1 MRPNRREAPAATR
14 PPSRARALALLAL
27 PALAAAL
34 RGGAPLPRALR
45 RVVTRRRPCSLSATR
60 LPGFEQKVPKLR
72 RAVVPPAENADG
84 WCLGRE
90 SVENAL
96 AELRAGRPVLVTD
109 DADRENEGDLIFAAE
124 NVTPETIAF
133 TVRHTSG
140 VICVALPGSRLD
152 ELHLRPM
159 VTRNEDPKGTAFA
172 VTVDLKGGDVTTGIS
187 AADRARTIRALADPA
202 AGPERFCRPGHI
214 FPLRARPGGV
224 LERGGHTEAAVD
236 LSRLA
241 GLAPLGGLCEVVRDV
256 DGEMSRWDD
265 LRTFAA
271 EHDLVLTTIADLQAY
286 RRAVGDVPAPPQP
299 APAKGLARSAAT
311 RMPTAHGPFEAI
323 CYEDPAGHEHVVLVT
338 GDLTS
343 TDAPLVR
350 IHSECATGD
359 LFGSMRCDCGPQLQ
373 RSLVELQKAESG
385 CLVYLRG
392 HEGRGIGLHAKL
404 AAYAIQDA
412 GRDTVEANL
421 DLGHSVDARSYE
433 IAAAVLA
440 DLGIDRVR
448 LLTNNPAKCDALTEL
463 GIAVEE
469 RVPLVTTPN
478 EENYKYLLTKQRKMG
493 HLLGLPDAPSPS

>member
-1 MRPNRREAPAATR
+1 MLLRGGVARGGKARGEAGAPAHAGAPANGAAADANGAAAADANGAAAPAAT
-14 PPSRARALALLAL
+14 
-27 PALAAAL
+27 
-34 RGGAPLPRALR
+34 
-45 RVVTRRRPCSLSATR
+45 
-60 LPGFEQKVPKLR
+60 
-72 RAVVPPAENADG
+72 
-84 WCLGRE
+84 
-90 SVENAL
+90 
-96 AELRAGRPVLVTD
+96 
-109 DADRENEGDLIFAAE
+109 
-124 NVTPETIAF
+124 
-133 TVRHTSG
+133 
-140 VICVALPGSRLD
+140 
-152 ELHLRPM
+152 
-159 VTRNEDPKGTAFA
+159 
-172 VTVDLKGGDVTTGIS
+172 
-187 AADRARTIRALADPA
+187 
-202 AGPERFCRPGHI
+202 
-214 FPLRARPGGV
+214 
-224 LERGGHTEAAVD
+224 
-236 LSRLA
+236 
-241 GLAPLGGLCEVVRDV
+241 
-256 DGEMSRWDD
+256 
-265 LRTFAA
+265 
-271 EHDLVLTTIADLQAY
+271 
-286 RRAVGDVPAPPQP
+286 
-299 APAKGLARSAAT
+299 
-311 RMPTAHGPFEAI
+311 
-323 CYEDPAGHEHVVLVT
+323 
-338 GDLTS
+338 S
-343 TDAPLVR
+343 TAPLVR